1 MTGSDVCHGVV
12 VACVLPSLTLTLPF
26 EGKDEVL
33 LGMSLVGCEL
43 GKGKEAES
51 QECKGGGE

>member
-1 MTGSDVCHGVV
+1 M
-12 VACVLPSLTLTLPF
+12 ACVLPSLALTLLF

-33 LGMSLVGCEL
+33 SGMSLVGCEL

-51 QECKGGGE
+51 RECKGGGE